1 MTGRGV
7 SRIGGAGGGTQNA
20 AVDLTFY
27 RNLPP
32 GGFPPPKAPQGHG
45 PIPPNC
51 LITLRNPGHKM
62 NLS

>member
-32 GGFPPPKAPQGHG
+32 GGSPPPKAPQGHG
-45 PIPPNC
+45 PIP
-51 LITLRNPGHKM
+51 LTLRT
-62 NLS
+62 